1 MIRMVMTVFPF
12 NGMPK
17 GLRFTYDTDADT
29 GIEKFVR
36 SGLLKDITEQ
46 EHRPDPTIL
55 HMPSIE
61 SDEEIGDVGGPSAD
75 QSSQGRNRRQRAVQA
90 AGAGD
95 VPGDQG
101 DGTEVAE
108 GR

>member
-36 SGLLKDITEQ
+36 AGLLKDITEQ

-55 HMPSIE
+55 HLPSID
-61 SDEEIGDVGGPSAD
+61 SDEEIGDIGGPSAD
-75 QSSQGRNRRQRAVQA
+75 QPSPGRKGRQRTVETV
-90 AGAGD
+90 GAED
-95 VPGDQG
+95 VSGDQG
-101 DGTEVAE
+101 AGSTLAQ